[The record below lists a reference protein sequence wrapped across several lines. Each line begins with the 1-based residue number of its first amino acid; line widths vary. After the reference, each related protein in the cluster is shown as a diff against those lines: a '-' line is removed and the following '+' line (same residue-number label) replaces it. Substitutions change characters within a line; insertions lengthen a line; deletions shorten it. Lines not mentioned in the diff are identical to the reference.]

1 MTIAEA
7 RRKCKSFIDCVPR
20 DLLFLALVSSASTFS
35 FGFGYLAGLDAEQ
48 EDGARF
54 ETASFIATSSQ
65 EQVVASKS
73 GMKYYLPWC
82 AGVERISDANK
93 VRFASAS
100 LARAAG
106 YTPAANCKGL

>member
-7 RRKCKSFIDCVPR
+7 RRKCKSFTECIPR
-20 DLLFLALVSSASTFS
+20 DLLILALVVSASTFS

-48 EDGARF
+48 EDGVRL
-54 ETASFIATSSQ
+54 EKTSGVATSSQ

-93 VRFASAS
+93 VWFASAS
-100 LARAAG
+100 FARAAG
-106 YTPAANCKGL
+106 YAPAANCKGL